1 LVLNQQKPI
10 RWRLLPPDDGL
21 LYFMADNKKS
31 FILFCDQTH
40 LFQELD
46 DDEAGRLI
54 KHIFR
59 YVNDEDPEP
68 PDRITKIAFEPIKQQ
83 LKRNLKDWEFKKNQ
97 KSEAGKKGME
107 SRWAKHNEEKQSITN
122 DNSVINPITNITVSV
137 NDNVTVSDTVNE
149 NVNDNVIFIDEPKL
163 KFQKPT
169 QLEISNFLLEKY
181 PDANIQGAIN
191 FAEKFWNSYENKD
204 WKINKVKMKNW
215 KLAISNWSETLQ
227 KDLFPT
233 LQNQLKTKQQEFQD
247 SKVGKLMQVSQ
258 EADELIRQMF
268 KDKKE
273 NESANSN

>member
-1 LVLNQQKPI
+1 
-10 RWRLLPPDDGL
+10 
-21 LYFMADNKKS
+21 MADNKKS

-107 SRWAKHNEEKQSITN
+107 SRWAKHNEEKQSITS

-149 NVNDNVIFIDEPKL
+149 NVNDNVIFIDEPKFL
-163 KFQKPT
+163 KLLTKKEIPT
-169 QLEISNFLLEKY
+169 EEEFISYYKTELEKEF
-181 PDANIQGAIN
+181 PNRL
-191 FAEKFWNSYENKD
+191 FAVKAKFETWIDDGWKDGNGNK
-204 WKINKVKMKNW
+204 IKNW
-215 KLAISNWSETLQ
+215 KLKLKNTITHL
-227 KDLFPT
+227 KPVPT
-233 LQNQLKTKQQEFQD
+233 NFENQQLTSTKLTF
-247 SKVGKLMQVSQ
+247 KNGKS
-258 EADELIRQMF
+258 D
-268 KDKKE
+268 
-273 NESANSN
+273 N

>member
-1 LVLNQQKPI
+1 
-10 RWRLLPPDDGL
+10 
-21 LYFMADNKKS
+21 MADNKKS